1 MKPNRASYFATH
13 MDVLQQRDRIFLRNP
28 VFLSGLGLAPIVAA
42 ASTLQKA
49 AVLGLAMLLI
59 LIPTRVISALIAR
72 KTVFRMRGAVYTL
85 TASVLYIAVY
95 FLMRRLFGTN
105 LLQLVGIYLPLLV
118 MEPLVIKRYEQ
129 PTNEKVST
137 AFFKGVLTTMGFELA
152 LFLVAGVREF
162 LALGT
167 LFGHSF
173 MAPEHAL
180 APVAGLVCGGFL
192 VVGVLSA
199 LWRTLISRFKK
210 SVYQEVNENAAR

>member
-85 TASVLYIAVY
+85 TASWSYSLIRALSSAPSNRKKYWKLLPAVK
-95 FLMRRLFGTN
+95 
-105 LLQLVGIYLPLLV
+105 PW
-118 MEPLVIKRYEQ
+118 KD
-129 PTNEKVST
+129 
-137 AFFKGVLTTMGFELA
+137 
-152 LFLVAGVREF
+152 
-162 LALGT
+162 
-167 LFGHSF
+167 
-173 MAPEHAL
+173 
-180 APVAGLVCGGFL
+180 
-192 VVGVLSA
+192 
-199 LWRTLISRFKK
+199 
-210 SVYQEVNENAAR
+210 